1 MPDYF
6 PNTKWRRIFCVYA
19 NTLHSI
25 IRLLW
30 AFLRKIVIFVCLIN
44 YIPLASNKHAQI
56 RYKVLDDCFSN
67 FRRKFYFSDLME
79 RCNEALRELYGE
91 DHEGI
96 KTRTLRSDISY
107 MRDRAGKEGVEVE
120 TLEDN
125 TGFYY
130 RYSEPDFSIFKRG
143 LGEDDLAQLKETIL
157 MLQRFKGMP
166 NFDWMSELVV
176 KLEDKLSLRGV
187 SKSVVGYDENQD
199 YTGLDWFQDIFNAII
214 NKAVLR
220 IQYRTFA
227 DIDYDWIIHPY
238 YIKEYN
244 NRWFLFGLNEEKGTI
259 YNVALDR
266 IESIEQVNKEFI
278 PSGID
283 FETYW
288 KDVVG
293 VSVESG
299 EKKPI
304 RLQFS
309 EHRFPYVM
317 TKALHPSQIVVDVD
331 NRIVEINV
339 IPNNELEAL
348 ILSFGKDVEV
358 LSPASFREQIQ
369 NVIRES
375 YEKYFPVQ
383 VGCTD

>member
-1 MPDYF
+1 
-6 PNTKWRRIFCVYA
+6 
-19 NTLHSI
+19 
-25 IRLLW
+25 
-30 AFLRKIVIFVCLIN
+30 
-44 YIPLASNKHAQI
+44 
-56 RYKVLDDCFSN
+56 
-67 FRRKFYFSDLME
+67 ME

-96 KTRTLRSDISY
+96 KTRTLRSDINYIRS
-107 MRDRAGKEGVEVE
+107 RAAEEGVDVIAQ
-120 TLEDN
+120 DDGN
-125 TGFYY
+125 GFFY

-187 SKSVVGYDENQD
+187 SKSVVGYDENQN
-199 YTGLDWFQDIFNAII
+199 YTGLDWFQDIFDAII
-214 NKAVLR
+214 NKTVLR
-220 IQYRTFA
+220 IQYKTFT
-227 DIDYDWIIHPY
+227 DVDYDWVIHPY

-244 NRWFLFGLNEEKGTI
+244 NRWFLLGLNEEKGTI

-266 IESIEQVNKEFI
+266 IENIEQAKKEFI
-278 PSGID
+278 PSNID
-283 FETYW
+283 FDTYW

-293 VSVESG
+293 VSVNLQ
-299 EKKPI
+299 EKIRI

-375 YEKYFPVQ
+375 YEKYSPVQ
-383 VGCTD
+383 VDCIGES